1 MDDQRP
7 ARPGQAVN
15 QPSYSCDFC
24 WDRLPA
30 NLTPGILL
38 ALAGAEPTT
47 AQLAAESHYRQHSAT
62 HMPASLT
69 ATPGLL
75 CSQTHTTVGEHP

>member
-7 ARPGQAVN
+7 ARVGQAVN
-15 QPSYSCDFC
+15 HTSYSCDFC

-30 NLTPGILL
+30 NLKRGILL
-38 ALAGAEPTT
+38 ALIGAEPTT
-47 AQLAAESHYRQHSAT
+47 AQLTAEAHYREHSAT

-75 CSQTHTTVGEHP
+75 RSQTHTTVGEHP